1 MHISN
6 KCSIAVHCLIFI
18 FEYGTEKK
26 VTSELLSLSTG
37 CNPVTIRNILSALK
51 KDGIIEVKSGTGGA
65 TLAVPLSEISLYR
78 ICHAVDPAAI
88 EKMISIHGTPSP
100 FCPVGRNIGTVL
112 SQTYD
117 TLKKRC
123 DFQHGVCY
131 DGENHR
137 GLSGAAYQ
145 AVIPENCL
153 RTMRFIRRSPLKNI

>member
-51 KDGIIEVKSGTGGA
+51 KNGIIEVKSGTGGA

-100 FCPVGRNIGTVL
+100 FCPVGRNIHAALYGKLQDVQKDFEE
-112 SQTYD
+112 S
-117 TLKKRC
+117 LKKHKLG
-123 DFQHGVCY
+123 DVIS
-131 DGENHR
+131 DLHR
-137 GLSGAAYQ
+137 K
-145 AVIPENCL
+145 IEMEK
-153 RTMRFIRRSPLKNI
+153 TE

>member
-78 ICHAVDPAAI
+78 LCQAVDPAAI

-100 FCPVGRNIGTVL
+100 VCRNIGTVL

-117 TLKKRC
+117 TLKK
-123 DFQHGVCY
+123 D
-131 DGENHR
+131 
-137 GLSGAAYQ
+137 
-145 AVIPENCL
+145 VISSMESV
-153 RTMRFIRRSPLKNI
+153 TMEKIIEDYRALLIRQ

>member
-117 TLKKRC
+117 TLKK
-123 DFQHGVCY
+123 DVISSY